1 VVAGG
6 GLDFASSTAPVTLAK
21 GKQISVEGVPLLAA
35 GPDKALKFVPTSAA
49 FTLVN
54 PVAAEEEGQ
63 AAALATL
70 RLASEL
76 TVTTDGVLRVLP
88 GAIFEIA
95 ADKTLPL
102 ATTADFSLVVEAGGI
117 LQFEGAVSPVTA
129 AALAVGSTTIASATA
144 SETGVLRADG
154 GNITFL
160 PNSISGS
167 GAGTRLIPLGE
178 ETGELTI
185 TVDPTPSGGVTL
197 TLTAVD
203 LDLTD
208 GGALVINGFS
218 STANTVALAAG
229 AVPGKI
235 TINNALTGSPLGA
248 TDLAQ
253 VSSLS
258 GNNEIV
264 RAANGILTTTDGTV
278 EGDLVSISGGLKTVL
293 TFKGLT
299 TTNSNVTIDAELG
312 IGD

>member
-1 VVAGG
+1 
-6 GLDFASSTAPVTLAK
+6 
-21 GKQISVEGVPLLAA
+21 VEGVPLLAA

-70 RLASEL
+70 RLTSAL
-76 TVTTDGVLRVLP
+76 DVTADNTDGVLRVLP

-102 ATTADFSLVVEAGGI
+102 ATTADFSLVVEAGGT
-117 LQFEGAVSPVTA
+117 LQFQGAVLPATA
-129 AALAVGSTTIASATA
+129 AGILTVGDTKITSPTA

-160 PNSISGS
+160 PNNISGS

-185 TVDPTPSGGVTL
+185 TVGDTSGTAETL

-208 GGALVINGFS
+208 GGQLVITTDS
-218 STANTVALAAG
+218 SVDKVALAAG

-235 TINNALTGSPLGA
+235 TINNTLTGSPLGA

-253 VSSLS
+253 VSTLS
-258 GNNEIV
+258 GGNKIT
-264 RAANGILTTTDGTV
+264 RAANGILITTDGTV
-278 EGDLVSISGGLKTVL
+278 AGDLVSISGGLKTVL
-293 TFKGLT
+293 TFEGAA
-299 TTNSNVTIDAELG
+299 SGSDVTIDAELG